1 MNYLHGLS
9 IFRQPNCVDET
20 DTKVTKRVSNL
31 EKVAVI
37 YISVGLYDVIYD
49 APSQSLITP
58 TSASTTPSISQ
69 RYLILSQSFNY
80 THCASDR

>member
-9 IFRQPNCVDET
+9 IFRQPNCVIDEMRADET
-20 DTKVTKRVSNL
+20 DTKLTKRVSNL

-49 APSQSLITP
+49 APS
-58 TSASTTPSISQ
+58 PS
-69 RYLILSQSFNY
+69 Y
-80 THCASDR
+80 TN